1 MFLSIQNAKR
11 KRRSRGKWAECDT
24 SWKQVLCNDVETGR
38 VYERVSRRTREAETS
53 PDKEPETLLDCIY
66 SEIQTFYTVTH
77 EGGFLFCIQV
87 PKSFTT
93 PTGLNMERTLVRSP
107 C

>member
-1 MFLSIQNAKR
+1 M
-11 KRRSRGKWAECDT
+11 
-24 SWKQVLCNDVETGR
+24 LCNDVETGR

-66 SEIQTFYTVTH
+66 SEIQAFDTVTH
-77 EGGFLFCIQV
+77 EGGFLYFIPV
-87 PKSFTT
+87 PESFTT
-93 PTGLNMERTLVRSP
+93 QTGLNVERTVVCSP